1 MTFLSFPKAIKLIQ
15 KIGKKYNLGYGASE
29 AAIKAEWIK
38 FTKTKNFE
46 AYKKMIPKRPDIYY
60 KKENVLKKLKEI
72 KKSVIKKNM
81 AKKLDVKRKTKKV
94 KRKTKKAF
102 GGYSINF
109 KNRDETLEQ
118 VFGKTGIAPSEM
130 TKKLWKFIK
139 NKRLGHK

>member
-1 MTFLSFPKAIKLIQ
+1 MAKKRATKRKA
-15 KIGKKYNLGYGASE
+15 
-29 AAIKAEWIK
+29 
-38 FTKTKNFE
+38 TKTKRKTTK
-46 AYKKMIPKRPDIYY
+46 A
-60 KKENVLKKLKEI
+60 
-72 KKSVIKKNM
+72 
-81 AKKLDVKRKTKKV
+81 KRKTTKAKRKTTKAKRKTTKA

-102 GGYSINF
+102 GGYSISF

>member
-1 MTFLSFPKAIKLIQ
+1 
-15 KIGKKYNLGYGASE
+15 
-29 AAIKAEWIK
+29 
-38 FTKTKNFE
+38 
-46 AYKKMIPKRPDIYY
+46 
-60 KKENVLKKLKEI
+60 
-72 KKSVIKKNM
+72 M
-81 AKKLDVKRKTKKV
+81 AKKRTVKRKTKKTNRKTTKTKRKTTMTKRKTTMTKRKTTKT

-118 VFGKTGIAPSEM
+118 VFGKAGIAPSEM

>member
-1 MTFLSFPKAIKLIQ
+1 MAKKRAVKRKA
-15 KIGKKYNLGYGASE
+15 
-29 AAIKAEWIK
+29 
-38 FTKTKNFE
+38 TKTK
-46 AYKKMIPKRPDIYY
+46 
-60 KKENVLKKLKEI
+60 
-72 KKSVIKKNM
+72 
-81 AKKLDVKRKTKKV
+81 RKTTKT